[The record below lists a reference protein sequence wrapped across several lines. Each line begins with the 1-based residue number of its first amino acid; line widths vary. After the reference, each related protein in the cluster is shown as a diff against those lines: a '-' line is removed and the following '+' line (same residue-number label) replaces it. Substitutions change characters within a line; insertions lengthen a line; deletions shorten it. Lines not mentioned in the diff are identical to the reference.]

1 MSAGTKISPN
11 SCPDTLPNQLGR
23 HFATKVVRRDA
34 LERPHGGSDSPRDA
48 QRTSKRTPRS
58 PKSRQGD
65 FCPPLVLILEV
76 PDWSGRGTF
85 ATFSY
90 KSVVFV
96 WKVLQKRR
104 FGKPCV
110 SHPPQESFA
119 LSLHAK
125 HAGTAKGSY
134 CMCFA
139 MQRKNLT
146 RPARQA
152 RGGLREA
159 WASQRIKDP

>member
-1 MSAGTKISPN
+1 MSASTKISPK
-11 SCPDTLPNQLGR
+11 SCPDTLPNQLR
-23 HFATKVVRRDA
+23 RRFATKVVRRDA

-48 QRTSKRTPRS
+48 QRTSKRPPRS

-96 WKVLQKRR
+96 WEVLHFHR

-110 SHPPQESFA
+110 SHPPKRASLSACMQSMQA
-119 LSLHAK
+119 LPKAC
-125 HAGTAKGSY
+125 

-139 MQRKNLT
+139 MQRKDST
-146 RPARQA
+146 RLAR
-152 RGGLREA
+152 
-159 WASQRIKDP
+159 